1 MISQLNGK
9 HIVLGISGGISAYKI
24 PELIRRLR
32 DCGAIIRVIMT
43 ITAKSF
49 VTPLTLEV
57 VSGHRV
63 IDNLLDCSIGTV
75 MSHIELAKWADLVIL
90 APATT
95 DLLARLS
102 IGMANDLLTTVCL
115 ATKAKIAVVPA
126 MNKQMYLANI
136 TQKNIKSLKD
146 RHILIWG
153 PIEGNQVCGDVGI
166 GRMIDPLSI
175 VKLAKN
181 SFQHEQDMKNICLMV
196 TAGPTQE
203 EIDPVRFITNH
214 SSGKMGF
221 AIAQAAA
228 ERGANVTLI
237 TGPVNLSTP
246 VDVKRI
252 NIISALEMYNKVHNL
267 IDKQDIFIG
276 CAAVSDY
283 RPKKIIKEKIKK
295 KINEVTLKLVRNPD
309 IIKSV
314 GKLIKNRPYVV
325 GFSADTKNIEEYAYI
340 KRIKKKID
348 LICAN
353 NISLNNHGFNSE
365 NNALNLLWEK
375 KRVYLQH
382 SHKLELSHRL
392 LYEILQSYEKKNK
405 Y

>member
-1 MISQLNGK
+1 
-9 HIVLGISGGISAYKI
+9 
-24 PELIRRLR
+24 
-32 DCGAIIRVIMT
+32 
-43 ITAKSF
+43 
-49 VTPLTLEV
+49 
-57 VSGHRV
+57 
-63 IDNLLDCSIGTV
+63 
-75 MSHIELAKWADLVIL
+75 
-90 APATT
+90 
-95 DLLARLS
+95 RLS

-228 ERGANVTLI
+228 ERGANV
-237 TGPVNLSTP
+237 
-246 VDVKRI
+246 
-252 NIISALEMYNKVHNL
+252 
-267 IDKQDIFIG
+267 
-276 CAAVSDY
+276 
-283 RPKKIIKEKIKK
+283 
-295 KINEVTLKLVRNPD
+295 
-309 IIKSV
+309 
-314 GKLIKNRPYVV
+314 
-325 GFSADTKNIEEYAYI
+325 
-340 KRIKKKID
+340 
-348 LICAN
+348 
-353 NISLNNHGFNSE
+353 
-365 NNALNLLWEK
+365 
-375 KRVYLQH
+375 
-382 SHKLELSHRL
+382 
-392 LYEILQSYEKKNK
+392 
-405 Y
+405 